1 MDNNFI
7 DYYAVLGVAPNATQ
21 QEITRAYRKIALKYH
36 PDKNKD
42 GTEIFQQANNANEV
56 LSDPTQRTKYDNIRV
71 NQIVV
76 EDVSSSDDADDEQVD
91 EDDQVDEQ
99 AIQRTLDELRHIRTE
114 KEKARERR
122 KWFLWEYH
130 KRKPNVEKPSG
141 TYSGDEYYDYDND
154 DYGYGYYYFE
164 NYNPTEEDDQYRNME
179 TREIELVQRLAQ
191 LTGSVGYQMMMNR
204 WYHGVHLR
212 CTRNNGILHYH
223 HVGREHD
230 SFFFEDDFRQGI
242 IEEQRMKMD
251 TNNNS
256 SSRQRRKNSHIFVR
270 IIVIMHY
277 LNYY

>member
-99 AIQRTLDELRHIRTE
+99 AIQETLDELRHIRTE

-130 KRKPNVEKPSG
+130 KRKPNVEKPRG

-164 NYNPTEEDDQYRNME
+164 NYNPTEEDDKFRHME
-179 TREIELVQRLAQ
+179 RREIELVQCLVQ
-191 LTGSVGYQMMMNR
+191 LTGENEYAMMMNY
-204 WYHGVHLR
+204 WYHGVHLG
-212 CTRNNGILHYH
+212 CTSRNNGKYHYH
-223 HVGREHD
+223 HHNGN
-230 SFFFEDDFRQGI
+230 FFFEDDYRRGI
-242 IEEQRMKMD
+242 IEEQRRKMD

-256 SSRQRRKNSHIFVR
+256 TPRQHRKIFVR